1 VIPNFVGQAQ
11 AAAPF
16 ILAAVG
22 IAVFLL
28 VMKRF
33 GIPKGRR

>member
-1 VIPNFVGQAQ
+1 MIPNYVGQAQ

-28 VMKRF
+28 VMERF
-33 GIPKGRR
+33 GVPKRRR

>member
-1 VIPNFVGQAQ
+1 VIPNYVGQVQ

-16 ILAAVG
+16 ILAAVA

-28 VMKRF
+28 VVEHF
-33 GIPKGRR
+33 GIPKKRR